1 MHAAYVRTGVKE
13 LPEAISGDLVSAT
26 SNMPMVQ
33 PKFFDKTCQSRSNDE
48 HHNVGGELSP
58 WERYLLKVR
67 DYTVS
72 RFRLGS
78 LLVTHVCSVV
88 SLGELPTAS
97 PP

>member
-1 MHAAYVRTGVKE
+1 MGNVYGYNIECSHIHWKE
-13 LPEAISGDLVSAT
+13 L
-26 SNMPMVQ
+26 
-33 PKFFDKTCQSRSNDE
+33 FNDAE
-48 HHNVGGELSP
+48 CCAEL
-58 WERYLLKVR
+58 R

-72 RFRLGS
+72 RFLLGS

>member
-1 MHAAYVRTGVKE
+1 MTMITR
-13 LPEAISGDLVSAT
+13 P
-26 SNMPMVQ
+26 
-33 PKFFDKTCQSRSNDE
+33 
-48 HHNVGGELSP
+48 VGTL
-58 WERYLLKVR
+58 LLKTLTCLSMGLGPFPVWRIAGIMLMR

-78 LLVTHVCSVV
+78 LLVTLVCSVV